1 MGCHKTLDIKTVCEC
16 NKCLC
21 TETLHPQA
29 TLINLEKPDLGSG
42 AVKFEFY
49 AILLIEE
56 CPGGC
61 SCCGRMYY
69 DYNNATMVFLKPG

>member
-29 TLINLEKPDLGSG
+29 TLINLEKPDLGSE

-49 AILLIEE
+49 AILLT
-56 CPGGC
+56 
-61 SCCGRMYY
+61 GRMQLLRP
-69 DYNNATMVFLKPG
+69 DVLRLQQCDHGLSQAR